1 MSARIIAVAN
11 QKGGVGKTTTCANL
25 GFGLARENKRVLLV
39 DFDPQASLS
48 ISMGIKKPGDIPVTI
63 NDILIKVMHN
73 RPIADD
79 EGILH
84 HPEGVDLIPS
94 SVDLSTMQLNLMNHL
109 SRERV
114 LCKYLNSL
122 RSRYDFIILDCAPSL
137 ELLAI
142 NAMTAADSVLIPVQV
157 DFLAAKGMEAILQT
171 IDLVRQSLNPEL
183 EIEGIL
189 LTISDLRT
197 NHARAVSTAL
207 RECYG
212 ERIRFFASDIPRS
225 VRAAELSV
233 LGCSIYKHDP
243 KGKVAAAYSSLTREV
258 IRSDKERRRFQLD
271 YA

>member
-157 DFLAAKGMEAILQT
+157 DYLAAKGMEAILET

-233 LGCSIYKHDP
+233 LGRSIYKHDP

>member
-171 IDLVRQSLNPEL
+171 IDQVRQSLNPEL

-225 VRAAELSV
+225 VRAAELSA
-233 LGCSIYKHDP
+233 LGCSIYKHAP

>member
-271 YA
+271 YT

>member
-48 ISMGIKKPGDIPVTI
+48 ISMGIKKPGYIPVTI

-171 IDLVRQSLNPEL
+171 IDQVRQSLNPEL